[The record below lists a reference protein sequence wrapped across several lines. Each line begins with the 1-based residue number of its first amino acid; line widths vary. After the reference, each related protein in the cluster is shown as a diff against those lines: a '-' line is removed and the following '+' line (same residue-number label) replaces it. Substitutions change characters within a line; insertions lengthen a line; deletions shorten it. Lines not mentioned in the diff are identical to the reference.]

1 MLLAIAILPLAFFAC
16 TKNEGSNREKVN
28 PYLQQLNQ
36 QNNYEHADSVLQYVN
51 GLLAESTAGQ
61 QLSADAKL
69 DAYQIKLKIFQQQGT
84 KDSMVYFANER
95 CKLAESRTDTQQIVN
110 TLSVITFDEFNQVH
124 IRILEKWV
132 GIAIDYLQKRPPTPV
147 HAHLYATYGSL
158 LNRDDRKLEAI
169 EWLLKAYRIYE
180 KQDALQ
186 ALGAVCINIGNVYS
200 AIKSDEEA
208 LTFQRL
214 AADYLRQ
221 AGDFNQLAAALSNI
235 GVLYISSHPDSAIY
249 YFQYVIDS
257 LPTANQIP
265 AKYNIANLLA
275 NELQRTD
282 EAMALYLKV
291 KKESEQNDIFQG
303 VLYAKAGI
311 GNIYLKKNNYTQA
324 LAYYQETAREA
335 DSVGFRELANSVRAN
350 IILAYEEQGN
360 YKEAFRLLRA
370 LETHKDSALSLEKQ
384 IAIHEL
390 ELFYQTENQR
400 LENKNLLTQI
410 ENQKLTARYRLLIV
424 SLLLTFLTTTVILVV
439 RKNRIK
445 AKQLRELEEK
455 YHLLAEIE
463 RIKSEQAE
471 FLEKIV
477 GQQQDEL
484 ISIAKENELMRSE
497 FADKPLLPLLNSDD
511 ESPDFIGNK
520 TYWQNL
526 SLKFDLIYPG
536 FVEGLTKNHPR
547 LTQNDIQ
554 FCMLIKLNIPLKDIA
569 SIFNISMPGIYKKK
583 YRLEEKLNLKGND
596 DRLHGYI
603 AQL

>member
-1 MLLAIAILPLAFFAC
+1 MILAMVILLFLISAC
-16 TKNEGSNREKVN
+16 TDHNNKNTDRVF
-28 PYLQQLNQ
+28 PYLQQLNEQ
-36 QNNYEHADSVLQYVN
+36 SSYGNSDSVLLYVN
-51 GLLAESTAGQ
+51 GLLADSTPDQ
-61 QLSADAKL
+61 QLSATAKIN
-69 DAYQIKLKIFQQQGT
+69 AYQIKVKIFQQQGIR
-84 KDSMVYFANER
+84 DSMVYFANES
-95 CKLAESRTDTQQIVN
+95 CKLAESRSDTQQIVN
-110 TLSVITFDEFNQVH
+110 TLAVITFDEFNQVH
-124 IRILEKWV
+124 TRIIEKWV
-132 GIAIDYLQKRPPTPV
+132 GVAIEYLQKRPSTPV
-147 HAHLYATYGSL
+147 HAHLYAIYGSL
-158 LNRDDRKLEAI
+158 LNRNDRKLEAI
-169 EWLLKAYRIYE
+169 QWLLKAYKIYE
-180 KQDALQ
+180 KRGALQ
-186 ALGAVCINIGNVYS
+186 ALGAVCINIGNIYS
-200 AIKSDEEA
+200 AIKSYDEA
-208 LTFQRL
+208 LKFQRL

-221 AGDFNQLAAALSNI
+221 AGDINQLAPALSNI
-235 GVLYISSHPDSAIY
+235 GILYIPTRPDSAIF
-249 YFQYVIDS
+249 YFQYVLDS
-257 LPTANQIP
+257 LPTANLIP
-265 AKYNIANLLA
+265 IKYNIANLLA
-275 NELQRTD
+275 NELQRTE
-282 EAMALYLKV
+282 EAMALYLDV

-311 GNIYLKKNNYTQA
+311 GNIYLKRGNHSQA
-324 LAYYQETAREA
+324 LAYYQEAAREA
-335 DSVGFRELANSVRAN
+335 DSVGFRELANSVKSN

-360 YKEAFRLLRA
+360 YKEAFHLLRA
-370 LETHKDSALSLEKQ
+370 LENHKDSALSLEKQ
-384 IAIHEL
+384 IAIHDL

-424 SLLLTFLTTTVILVV
+424 SLLLVFLTSSIILVV

-536 FVEGLTKNHPR
+536 FVEGLKKNYPR

-596 DRLHGYI
+596 DRLHGFI